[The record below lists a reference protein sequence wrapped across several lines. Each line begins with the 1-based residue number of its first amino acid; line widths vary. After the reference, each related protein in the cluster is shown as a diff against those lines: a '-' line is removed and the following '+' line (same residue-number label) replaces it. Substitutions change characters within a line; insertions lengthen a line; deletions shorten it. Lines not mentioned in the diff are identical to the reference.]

1 MSFTGQIFFI
11 FFAVVF
17 AVYWIS
23 RNPRMQ
29 NTVLLLASYTF
40 YGWVAPWHTL
50 VLAGSTIL
58 DYFLAIGMER
68 DRGRTRRYLGLSLIA
83 NLGLLALVKYFHL
96 FAAFFPADTG
106 GFFLKNIL
114 LPAGLSFYL
123 LKKMGYM
130 LDVSRGVLKPTRDFT
145 TFALYVSFFPQVI
158 SGPID
163 RPQKLIPQIEASRTW
178 KIENFT
184 SAWPLLVMGLFKKVV
199 IADSIKAIVD
209 QVFTMQAPTKLLL
222 LTGGIAFT
230 LQILADFSAYTD
242 LSRGFSFLL
251 GFETT
256 ENFTRPYL
264 ALSPAEFWN
273 RWHITLS
280 TWLRDYIFFPL
291 RRMLLKQHAWPGWI
305 SEAIP
310 PVATML
316 VSGIWHGVGWT
327 FIIWGLYY
335 GILLAAYQVFLPRV
349 DLKKA
354 GYPGR
359 VTAWLATFILII
371 IGWIIFRAPSLEW
384 IWQTVALAPFG
395 GGREQVIVA
404 LMCLSLTLFY
414 SIPLAAKLL
423 IDQWAGSDS
432 WLNASYYALAC
443 LAIIVY
449 INSASPDFIY
459 FAF

>member
-1 MSFTGQIFFI
+1 
-11 FFAVVF
+11 
-17 AVYWIS
+17 
-23 RNPRMQ
+23 
-29 NTVLLLASYTF
+29 
-40 YGWVAPWHTL
+40 
-50 VLAGSTIL
+50 
-58 DYFLAIGMER
+58 
-68 DRGRTRRYLGLSLIA
+68 
-83 NLGLLALVKYFHL
+83 
-96 FAAFFPADTG
+96 
-106 GFFLKNIL
+106 
-114 LPAGLSFYL
+114 
-123 LKKMGYM
+123 
-130 LDVSRGVLKPTRDFT
+130 
-145 TFALYVSFFPQVI
+145 
-158 SGPID
+158 
-163 RPQKLIPQIEASRTW
+163 
-178 KIENFT
+178 
-184 SAWPLLVMGLFKKVV
+184 LLVMGFFKKVV

-242 LSRGFSFLL
+242 LSRGFAFLL

-256 ENFTRPYL
+256 ENFNKPYL
-264 ALSPAEFWN
+264 ALSPSEFWN

-291 RRMLLKQHAWPGWI
+291 RRMLLKQHQWPGWI
-305 SEAIP
+305 SESIP
-310 PVATML
+310 PIITML

-335 GILLAAYQVFLPRV
+335 GILIAVYQIFIPRA
-349 DLKKA
+349 DLKTA
-354 GYPGR
+354 RYPGR
-359 VTAWLATFILII
+359 ITAWLTTFILII
-371 IGWIIFRAPSLEW
+371 IGWIIFRAPSLDW
-384 IWQTVALAPFG
+384 IWQTVVHAPFG

-414 SIPLAAKLL
+414 SFPLAAKLL
-423 IDQWAGSDS
+423 IDRWAGPGS